1 MSKKKKFKVAIEE
14 RLVSV
19 LYVEAETEEK
29 AIDKAFDQFHADGDI
44 RQEIDGYMASVAEPD
59 GEFIDWTEVK

>member
-1 MSKKKKFKVAIEE
+1 MSKKQFKVAIEE

-19 LYVEAETEEK
+19 LYVEAENEEE
-29 AIDKAFDQFHADGDI
+29 AIDKAFDQFHADGDS
-44 RQEIDGYMASVAEPD
+44 RQGIDGYMASVAEPD